1 MSQPERR
8 KSPRFSVN
16 VPVRVT
22 SGDDTFGGI
31 LKDLCRDAAL
41 VESQRVAALGSEVV
55 LALALPG
62 TGGPLQ
68 VAGRVVR
75 LGEGDHGGHDMAVL
89 FTNLSSAAETR
100 IDFFITLQQGG

>member
-16 VPVRVT
+16 VPVRL
-22 SGDDTFGGI
+22 TFGQDTAHGT

-41 VESQRVAALGSEVV
+41 VESAHAAPLGSDVT

-75 LGEGDHGGHDMAVL
+75 VSPGEQGTQDMAVL
-89 FTNLSSAAETR
+89 FTDVSTAAETR

>member
-1 MSQPERR
+1 MSEPERR

-22 SGDDTFGGI
+22 SGGDTFSGI

-41 VESQRVAALGSEVV
+41 VEGERVAALGTEVA

-75 LGEGDHGGHDMAVL
+75 LAAGDHGGHDMAVL

>member
-1 MSQPERR
+1 MNPERR
-8 KSPRFSVN
+8 KSPRFSVS

-22 SGDDTFGGI
+22 SGPDAFMGT

-41 VESQRVAALGSEVV
+41 VESPQGPPVGSEVT

-62 TGGPLQ
+62 TGGPLL

-75 LGEGDHGGHDMAVL
+75 LAAGEHGGHDMAVL
-89 FTNLSSAAETR
+89 FANLSPSAEAR

>member
-1 MSQPERR
+1 
-8 KSPRFSVN
+8 
-16 VPVRVT
+16 
-22 SGDDTFGGI
+22 
-31 LKDLCRDAAL
+31 
-41 VESQRVAALGSEVV
+41 VESQRVAILGSEVT

-68 VAGRVVR
+68 AAGRVVR
-75 LGEGDHGGHDMAVL
+75 LAEGDHGGHDMAVL

>member
-16 VPVRVT
+16 VAARL
-22 SGDDTFGGI
+22 TFREHTAHGP

-41 VESQRVAALGSEVV
+41 VESAHAAPLGSDVT

-75 LGEGDHGGHDMAVL
+75 VTPAEQGTHDMAVL
-89 FTNLSSAAETR
+89 FTEVSMAAETR

>member
-8 KSPRFSVN
+8 RSPRFSVS
-16 VPVRVT
+16 VPVRL
-22 SGDDTFGGI
+22 TFGSDTSTGT

-41 VESQRVAALGSEVV
+41 VESEHAAPLGSEVT

-68 VAGRVVR
+68 VGGRVVR
-75 LGEGDHGGHDMAVL
+75 LTPGEEGGHDLAVL
-89 FTNLSSAAETR
+89 FTEVSNAAEAR